1 MKSLTFKDVKSLLQ
15 TPKKVVIVPH
25 VNPDGDAVGSSLGL
39 YHYLVQKGHDVSV
52 IVPNDYPEFLKW
64 VPGTSTIIHFNTQT
78 EIAQQKLDNSELLF
92 TLDFNALHRSGPMQT
107 ALEENKTPKIMIDH
121 HQQPQDYAAY
131 TYSDIDMCSTSEMI
145 YHFMDQMGDLE
156 LMNSDIGTALY
167 TGIMTDTASFRFP
180 KTTSITHRVVAHFIE
195 IGVNHSEIHNKVYD
209 ANRFERIK
217 LLGVALNNLKVIE
230 HLNTAY
236 ITLSQQELDN
246 FGHQKGDT
254 EGLVNY
260 GLSIKGIKF
269 AAIFIENKENGIIK
283 ISLRSKGNFD
293 VNELARAH
301 FHGGGH
307 QNAAGGK
314 SMFSLEKTVE
324 KFENLVQTLK
334 SNLA

>member
-1 MKSLTFKDVKSLLQ
+1 MKSLTFEAVKSLLQ
-15 TPKKVVIVPH
+15 TPKNVVIVPH

-39 YHYLVQKGHDVSV
+39 YHYLIQKGHDVSV
-52 IVPNDYPEFLKW
+52 VVPNDYPDFLKW
-64 VPGTSTIIHFNTQT
+64 MPGTSAIIYFDSQT
-78 EIAQQKLDNSELLF
+78 ELAQQKLEDSELLF
-92 TLDFNALHRSGPMQT
+92 TLDFNALHRSGHMQV
-107 ALEENKTPKIMIDH
+107 ALEENNTPKIMIDH
-121 HQQPQDYAAY
+121 HQQPEDYAAY
-131 TYSDIDMCSTSEMI
+131 SYSDVNMCSTSEMI
-145 YHFMDQMGDLE
+145 YHFMEQMGDLE

-180 KTTSITHRVVAHFIE
+180 KTTNTTHHVVAHFIE
-195 IGVNHSEIHNKVYD
+195 VGVNHSEIHNKVYD

-217 LLGVALNNLKVIE
+217 IVGVALNNLKVIE

-236 ITLSQQELDN
+236 ITLSQQELDSI
-246 FGHQKGDT
+246 GHQKGDT

-269 AAIFIENKENGIIK
+269 AAIFIENKEDDIIK
-283 ISLRSKGNFD
+283 ISLRSKGDCD
-293 VNELARAH
+293 VNQLAREH

-314 SMFSLEKTVE
+314 SMLSLEKTVE
-324 KFENLVQTLK
+324 KFENLVETLK